1 MYTHILMLLIL
12 AAMLLAAC
20 TPQKMAAQIDPPP
33 TSAALPTATIT
44 ATGRLTAGLTA
55 TATPTILP
63 SPTMKPTITA
73 TAAAA
78 AAAATRL
85 PLPASAEVKGMFGF
99 GQLLPLSCEARAAAD
114 WARHFDIR
122 IAEMDFVKKM
132 PFSDNPEEGFVG
144 SLYAAWGSIPPEASP
159 TNRIGYG
166 VHAAPVAKL
175 LQTYGAKAE
184 AVREYTLDQL
194 KSEIAAG
201 RPVIVWVVGH
211 VEIGKGVEY
220 KVEGQI
226 VTVARFEHTV
236 IAIGYDEK
244 NIKIL
249 DGKTIYSRPTTTFAK
264 SWGALKNMAIVWK
277 AD

>member
-1 MYTHILMLLIL
+1 MKRGHLHALFIL
-12 AAMLLAAC
+12 AGLLLAAC
-20 TPQKMAAQIDPPP
+20 APIRGTVTATPIDPPP
-33 TSAALPTATIT
+33 TRTRTPTSTPTPTAKPTATIT
-44 ATGRLTAGLTA
+44 ATLAPTVRPSRTARPTA
-55 TATPTILP
+55 TEV
-63 SPTMKPTITA
+63 
-73 TAAAA
+73 
-78 AAAATRL
+78 
-85 PLPASAEVKGMFGF
+85 PLPARAEVKGMFGF

-122 IAEMDFVKKM
+122 IAEMDFMKKM

-144 SLYAAWGSIPPEASP
+144 SVNAAWGSIPPEASP

-184 AVREYTLDQL
+184 AVREYSLDRL
-194 KSEIAAG
+194 KTEIAAG

-220 KVEGQI
+220 KVGGQT

-249 DGKTIYSRPTTTFAK
+249 DGKNVYTRPTETFEK
-264 SWGALKNMAIVWK
+264 SWSALKNMAIVWSEK
-277 AD
+277 